1 MARVYR
7 NAFDRWKDHQRERQ
21 DVKEKQNNVLNKFKR
36 RLQGQALQKWKEVA
50 AWKKQNSRNIA
61 SAQHLQETVNKRI
74 LRKKFETYIAYINAH
89 KKATARLGFIDKKID
104 RWWLRKSFRDY
115 KAKLNMKHSGVL
127 RSKKDGA
134 IVLNE

>member
-1 MARVYR
+1 M
-7 NAFDRWKDHQRERQ
+7 
-21 DVKEKQNNVLNKFKR
+21 
-36 RLQGQALQKWKEVA
+36 QGQALQKWKEVA

-61 SAQHLQETVNKRI
+61 SAQYLQETVNKRI

-115 KAKLNMKHSGVL
+115 KAKLNMKHSAVL
-127 RSKKDGA
+127 RSKKDCA
-134 IVLNE
+134 IVLNEQMNETIGKQEMNFRENEKINE